1 MSELPTID
9 WWGDGIKAYPDNDM
23 MKSGAVP
30 SQSLVVQEHQTLINH
45 IANLGFDIVF
55 IPFSQ
60 QLEDAKKYD
69 FVFTRDH
76 FMCNTK
82 KEVVISNMKLPQRLE
97 ETDFVKKTLSDL
109 GYTVKTLPEN
119 AHIAEGGEFFYLPNE
134 NMLLAGCSRNNQA
147 GAEKVAEL
155 MGVNSLHIIIS
166 EGYHLDTAISPIFNQ
181 HHDCIGLMSAEEV
194 FDNNNYQFLKDLC
207 KHNNWELLAQLNTE
221 KEKSLKAR
229 AAMNCLTLP
238 GILIST
244 AEIDDDRTIEFINN
258 NNIRFIVSDVS
269 QFNLSGGS
277 VHCLTNELF

>member
-1 MSELPTID
+1 M
-9 WWGDGIKAYPDNDM
+9 
-23 MKSGAVP
+23 
-30 SQSLVVQEHQTLINH
+30 
-45 IANLGFDIVF
+45 
-55 IPFSQ
+55 
-60 QLEDAKKYD
+60 
-69 FVFTRDH
+69 
-76 FMCNTK
+76 
-82 KEVVISNMKLPQRLE
+82 
-97 ETDFVKKTLSDL
+97 
-109 GYTVKTLPEN
+109 
-119 AHIAEGGEFFYLPNE
+119 
-134 NMLLAGCSRNNQA
+134 
-147 GAEKVAEL
+147 
-155 MGVNSLHIIIS
+155 IIS
-166 EGYHLDTAISPIFNQ
+166 EGYHLDTSKYPIFNQ
-181 HHDCIGLMSAEEV
+181 HHDCIGLMCAEEV